1 MKKYAMLI
9 AAAIAVMCTG
19 CQSDTVSGGGTSVP
33 AAESISVSTAADTS
47 GSPAVSSAES
57 PAESTAGTTGATSA
71 EESAPDGHIDI
82 EKRSALWRG
91 SDSYFVFYP
100 DGSGGCTMSFENGTG
115 VAFRYDENADGST
128 TFHMGA
134 EDNSINAFTTSN
146 PDGTLSI
153 VWEDGREEVFYPV
166 NWNVEEFTFYTNEEL
181 QNIALAYY
189 RANNDDYTPQFS
201 GIQTNPD
208 STATIQLYDQTD
220 GHNSTAAWYTVD
232 RVTLKGTDD
241 IFGENIDMSGFASA
255 ADGAMSASGTAE

>member
-33 AAESISVSTAADTS
+33 AAESTSVSTAAATS

-71 EESAPDGHIDI
+71 EESASDGHIDI

-100 DGSGGCTMSFENGTG
+100 DGSGRCTMSFENGTG
-115 VAFRYDENADGST
+115 VAFRYEQNADGST

-134 EDNSINAFTTSN
+134 EDNSINALTTSN
-146 PDGTLSI
+146 SDGTLSI

-181 QNIALAYY
+181 QYIALAYY
-189 RANNDDYTPQFS
+189 QANYGYTPHYS
-201 GIQTNPD
+201 GIQTDPD
-208 STATIQLYDQTD
+208 GTATIQLYDQVD
-220 GHNSTAAWYTVD
+220 DHNSTAAWYTVD
-232 RVTLKGTDD
+232 RVTLKGTDN
-241 IFGENIDMSGFASA
+241 ISGEDIDMSGFADAAKNASVSA
-255 ADGAMSASGTAE
+255 G